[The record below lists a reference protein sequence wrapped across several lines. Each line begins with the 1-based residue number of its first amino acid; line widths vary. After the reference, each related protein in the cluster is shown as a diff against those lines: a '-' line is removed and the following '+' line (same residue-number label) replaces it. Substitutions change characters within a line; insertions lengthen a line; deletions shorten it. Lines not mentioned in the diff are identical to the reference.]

1 MGTVADY
8 NDPSPHWASAMK
20 GAAVA
25 AEPGEGAEVAGAGT
39 ALDYNSAAG
48 RMGLDSG
55 DLAEVVSGV
64 EKGDLLTLMIATKG
78 LELPGEAR
86 TLRRVEG
93 KGCSHNLG
101 GLGESNRIVRRMA

>member
-1 MGTVADY
+1 
-8 NDPSPHWASAMK
+8 MK
-20 GAAVA
+20 DAAAVV
-25 AEPGEGAEVAGAGT
+25 EPEAGAVVAGAGT

-48 RMGLDSG
+48 MAGLDSG
-55 DLAEVVSGV
+55 DLAEVVNGV
-64 EKGDLLTLMIATKG
+64 EKGDLLTGMIATKG

-101 GLGESNRIVRRMA
+101 GLGESNRIVRQMA

>member
-8 NDPSPHWASAMK
+8 NGPSPHWASAMK
-20 GAAVA
+20 DAAAA
-25 AEPGEGAEVAGAGT
+25 AEPGAGVVVAGAGT

-48 RMGLDSG
+48 MAGLDSG

-64 EKGDLLTLMIATKG
+64 EKGDSLTGMIATKG
-78 LELPGEAR
+78 LELPEEAR
-86 TLRRVEG
+86 MLRQVEG